1 MLVTSNV
8 DGHGWNLVVLVVDGQ
23 EDVFEVGV
31 STYCAQVLESCDL
44 SRRAL
49 LLIVMGRTGG
59 WRLSRGRGWGVLPGG
74 AVWGQCLD
82 LDHLLAGVELV
93 LAEFD
98 KVVDVRW
105 VAVEVVIKTG
115 DL

>member
-1 MLVTSNV
+1 M
-8 DGHGWNLVVLVVDGQ
+8 
-23 EDVFEVGV
+23 
-31 STYCAQVLESCDL
+31 
-44 SRRAL
+44 
-49 LLIVMGRTGG
+49 
-59 WRLSRGRGWGVLPGG
+59 
-74 AVWGQCLD
+74 WGQCLG